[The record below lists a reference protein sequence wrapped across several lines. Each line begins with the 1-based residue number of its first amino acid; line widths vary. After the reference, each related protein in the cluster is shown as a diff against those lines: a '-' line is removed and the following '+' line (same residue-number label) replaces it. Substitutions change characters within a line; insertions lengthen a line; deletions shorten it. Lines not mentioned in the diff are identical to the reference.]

1 MEMVFL
7 KDDAAAAAWHGG
19 DLQHHSVFTLDE
31 AVQFGAQFFNPLLG

>member
-7 KDDAAAAAWHGG
+7 KDDAAASAWHGG

-31 AVQFGAQFFNPLLG
+31 AVEFGARFFNPLLG